1 MSGPMRILPPL
12 AGALLASLG
21 APAAAQTFGP
31 PIEGLCLLSR
41 SAAISTSRAGRSM
54 QGQLQQ
60 LQSSLSSELNRRS
73 AALQRQ
79 RNALEGRRSAIA
91 PIEYQR
97 QQAAIEQQ
105 LRALDQEQ
113 NGRFIAA
120 QQRGQQQ
127 IDQALNT
134 ALGRVVSARA
144 CAVVMERDNSYGWN
158 NAMDITPAV
167 AGEMDGILPAVDL
180 G

>member
-1 MSGPMRILPPL
+1 MKGLMRAFTPL
-12 AGALLASLG
+12 AIVLLACLG

-41 SAAISTSRAGRSM
+41 SAAISASRAGQSM
-54 QGQLQQ
+54 QGQLRQ
-60 LQSSLSSELNRRS
+60 LQSSLSSELEQRS
-73 AALQRQ
+73 AALQQQ
-79 RNALEGRRSAIA
+79 RSALEARRSATA

-97 QQAAIEQQ
+97 QQAALEQQ

-113 NGRFIAA
+113 NGRFITA

-134 ALGRVVSARA
+134 ALGRVVSGRS

-167 AGEMDGILPAVDL
+167 AREMDGILQAVDL